1 MPEMNA
7 PSHYSM
13 RVAGLPLMNDISR
26 AKSAFLLRFVRSGTQ
41 LPIPVDGFLRGDLE
55 VPPSGLT
62 ADGAVDIEGR
72 LDDRTTS

>member
-1 MPEMNA
+1 MSA
-7 PSHYSM
+7 PSHYLM
-13 RVAGLPLMNDISR
+13 CVAGLPLMNDFSR
-26 AKSAFLLRFVRSGTQ
+26 AKSAFLLRFVRSGPQ
-41 LPIPVDGFLRGDLE
+41 RLIPVDGFSKGDIE

>member
-1 MPEMNA
+1 MNA
-7 PSHYSM
+7 PSHHLLC
-13 RVAGLPLMNDISR
+13 VAGLPLMNDFSR
-26 AKSAFLLRFVRSGTQ
+26 AKSAFLVRFVRSGPQ
-41 LPIPVDGFLRGDLE
+41 LLIPVDGFLGGDLE